1 LLVLSNWKNYLSLS
15 NKEDTTGDHEFLYF
29 WLVESYH
36 MNSVQKSFV
45 FKSLETA
52 LEAEK
57 HPNPLLV
64 QKFACRALKEQR
76 KSNASA
82 ENKSEVVNAR
92 DGCRSSFHVL
102 DDSEDEL

>member
-1 LLVLSNWKNYLSLS
+1 
-15 NKEDTTGDHEFLYF
+15 
-29 WLVESYH
+29 
-36 MNSVQKSFV
+36 MNSVQKSHV

-52 LEAEK
+52 LEAGE

-76 KSNASA
+76 KCNTSA
-82 ENKSEVVNAR
+82 QNKPDVVEAL
-92 DGCRSSFHVL
+92 DGRRSSFFDM